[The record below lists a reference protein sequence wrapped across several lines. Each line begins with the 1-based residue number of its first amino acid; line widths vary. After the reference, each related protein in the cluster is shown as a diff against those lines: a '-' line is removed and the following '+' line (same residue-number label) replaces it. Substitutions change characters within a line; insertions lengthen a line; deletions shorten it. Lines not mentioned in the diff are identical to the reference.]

1 MRAAGRRARVCHG
14 IGKEV
19 SMAKRQDVTSREYK
33 VMLRASLFDGDDA
46 AMRQAVD
53 RFWSDVAKALEPLDI
68 PTTETFSEVKARRL
82 IRFFDTDEHMLH
94 GDSYIVREREDMATG
109 EREVTLKFR
118 HPDRYIAADRSMAA
132 AKASEVKTKFEED
145 VKPPFTSVFSF
156 STTQPLESGQ
166 VLKQMSDVADL
177 FPGLADA
184 LEDLPH
190 DAPLVLVKDFVGRE
204 VVLEGAQLLLGSRDM
219 AADCALVVWYD
230 EGEMDTT
237 PVVAEFSFKYGDE
250 EEQYRASVAK
260 DAYAILGLLQNGLT
274 DWVDPNPRTKTAFVY
289 S

>member
-1 MRAAGRRARVCHG
+1 
-14 IGKEV
+14 
-19 SMAKRQDVTSREYK
+19 
-33 VMLRASLFDGDDA
+33 
-46 AMRQAVD
+46 
-53 RFWSDVAKALEPLDI
+53 
-68 PTTETFSEVKARRL
+68 
-82 IRFFDTDEHMLH
+82 
-94 GDSYIVREREDMATG
+94 MATG